1 MYNGNLFHI
10 LLYIVYTLKKKSIF
24 NSTQKLCGYD
34 NNKKRTRIIS
44 SEMNHMMMYLLLCIG
59 AEK

>member
-10 LLYIVYTLKKKSIF
+10 LLYIVYTLKKYRF
-24 NSTQKLCGYD
+24 LTQRKKLCGYD